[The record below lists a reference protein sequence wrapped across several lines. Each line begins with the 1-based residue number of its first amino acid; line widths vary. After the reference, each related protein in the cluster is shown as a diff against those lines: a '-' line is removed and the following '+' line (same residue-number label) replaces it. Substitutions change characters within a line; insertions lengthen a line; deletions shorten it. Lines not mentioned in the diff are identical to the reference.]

1 MVHVFAVIL
10 AVSSTFQLKILD
22 CVDEQSLRSAIDSQS
37 IERDTKVL
45 VACSGEDTNIAVSRP
60 RYRSST
66 RTVRA
71 ASATDVATEV
81 ALLSN
86 TLVFDIPPDEPRAAP
101 TPTAWNTHGALT
113 LGKRHHGFRIAISG
127 GFDTLLSSVIGNDF
141 RYSYGLSNNLELSAG
156 LRIDFFLFY
165 APVPSIFSPEI
176 AARYKV
182 VSSGNVTL
190 ALGLET
196 RLSLNAIGGAVTW
209 LATPALLFSWR
220 FANHWT
226 FDLGMLLGISYG
238 NNAGITGYFFALLPG
253 TRIGFSYVS
262 NARVGFFVQA
272 ELQAHIGVRTA
283 ADPII
288 YDGRNPAVVVL
299 LVPRSAAIIGPQ
311 WRW

>member
-141 RYSYGLSNNLELSAG
+141 RYSYRLSNNLELSAG
-156 LRIDFFLFY
+156 LRSFFLL
-165 APVPSIFSPEI
+165 PEI
-176 AARYKV
+176 IFDFTPLPTTPVILGFHPRLGFV
-182 VSSGNVTL
+182 RDLRDRL
-190 ALGLET
+190 A
-196 RLSLNAIGGAVTW
+196 
-209 LATPALLFSWR
+209 
-220 FANHWT
+220 
-226 FDLGMLLGISYG
+226 
-238 NNAGITGYFFALLPG
+238 
-253 TRIGFSYVS
+253 
-262 NARVGFFVQA
+262 FFVQA
-272 ELQAHIGVRTA
+272 DVMPTLDLSTVRATQVPVFAANVSIGMLEGFVNATNQKPHDDA
-283 ADPII
+283 A
-288 YDGRNPAVVVL
+288 R
-299 LVPRSAAIIGPQ
+299 
-311 WRW
+311 